1 MIEGLIPSIPFY
13 LGFFWGFWCSNP
25 IINILYGLLMWFV
38 FDKVIKLIRK
48 MRKENSNDQI

>member
-48 MRKENSNDQI
+48 MKKENSNDQI